1 MAIPRDVGFGL
12 NDFHEMQV
20 YSEGESIARYLLNI
34 LLMRPGNMPGLP
46 HIGLNVRDLL
56 YHSMDD
62 IDSQDL
68 KDKIFNQCN
77 ALLPN
82 IVSEEIFV
90 GVVEYNEKSFLLIRI
105 PVLVDKEREVI
116 NYAFYQTEA
125 REIKFD
131 FEIEK

>member
-12 NDFHEMQV
+12 DDFQNMKV

-46 HIGLNVRDLL
+46 HIGLNIRDLL
-56 YHSMDD
+56 YHSMDE

-68 KDKIFNQCN
+68 KDKISTQCK
-77 ALLPN
+77 ALMTN
-82 IVSEEIFV
+82 ILSEEIFV
-90 GVVEYNEKSFLLIRI
+90 GVVEYKENSFLLIRI
-105 PVLVDKEREVI
+105 PVLIEGQKQVV

-131 FEIEK
+131 FEIEE

>member
-12 NDFHEMQV
+12 NDFQEMQV

-56 YHSMDD
+56 YHSTED
-62 IDSQDL
+62 IDAQYL
-68 KDKIFNQCN
+68 KEEIFNQCK

-82 IVSEEIFV
+82 IVSEDIFV
-90 GVVEYNEKSFLLIRI
+90 GVVEYKGESFLLIRI
-105 PVLVDKEREVI
+105 PVLVENVKQVI

-131 FEIEK
+131 FEIEN

>member
-12 NDFHEMQV
+12 NDFQEMQV

-34 LLMRPGNMPGLP
+34 LLMRPGNLPGLP
-46 HIGLNVRDLL
+46 HIGLNTKELL
-56 YHSMDD
+56 YSNMEQ

-68 KDKIFNQCN
+68 KDKIISQCT
-77 ALLPN
+77 ALIAN
-82 IVSEEIFV
+82 ILTEEVFV
-90 GVVEYNEKSFLLIRI
+90 GIIEYKGDSFLLIRI
-105 PVLVDKEREVI
+105 PVLVNNVKQTI

-131 FEIEK
+131 FEIEV